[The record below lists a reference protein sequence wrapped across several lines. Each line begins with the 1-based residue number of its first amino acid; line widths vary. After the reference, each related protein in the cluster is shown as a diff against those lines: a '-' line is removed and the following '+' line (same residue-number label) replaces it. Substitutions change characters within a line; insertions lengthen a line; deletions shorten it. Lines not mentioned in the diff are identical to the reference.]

1 MLEVATGRRAESGPL
16 DPSILSLEGWM
27 LGM

>member
-1 MLEVATGRRAESGPL
+1 MLEVATGRRTESGPL
-16 DPSILSLEGWM
+16 DTCLRDIEGWM